1 MESSSTSSINQH
13 RTEML
18 YLHYIAT
25 QTKNWTLDTGHGG
38 VLSWNPTPA
47 PRKENRKMS
56 IAVTFLNRRLPWV
69 MLLVWAFAATD
80 CKEYKEYHIQQCLL
94 GSGKSGSICPTTG
107 TQRRKARMVSGHWN
121 AHRVRAVWESKRLIV
136 PAQATCNL
144 PTLSTL
150 HQIAP
155 PSIPSFSIAIH

>member
-80 CKEYKEYHIQQCLL
+80 CKEYKEYYIQQCLL
-94 GSGKSGSICPTTG
+94 GSGKSGCIFPTTG
-107 TQRRKARMVSGHWN
+107 TQRRKARMVSQSSVGEQK
-121 AHRVRAVWESKRLIV
+121 VDCSS
-136 PAQATCNL
+136 TGNL
-144 PTLSTL
+144 QLVNPL
-150 HQIAP
+150 HSPPNCP